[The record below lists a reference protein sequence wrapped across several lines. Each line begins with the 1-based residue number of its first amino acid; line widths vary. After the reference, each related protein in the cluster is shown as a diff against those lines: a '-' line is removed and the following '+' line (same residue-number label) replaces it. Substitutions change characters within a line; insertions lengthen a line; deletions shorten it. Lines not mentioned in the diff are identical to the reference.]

1 MSRPGLL
8 LPRLRALLPWVGV
21 LLVLLS
27 LGFVAVRIEH
37 QLGSLR
43 ELLSLQVLLLLGG
56 GALVYGAS
64 LLLIS
69 HAFWLLLRWQG
80 AHGISLVDSHRIYG
94 RTQIAKYL
102 PGNVFQ
108 FVARH
113 VAYRVRGV
121 GDGALGL
128 AALYETLGL
137 AGAAACLAL
146 LGLPFLGV
154 PLIGA
159 AQGQL
164 GVALALAVGLGAA
177 LCGVWLIP
185 RLVAWLQRRRGQA
198 PLGAQLTARN
208 VASLLPFYGSF
219 FLISGALALSLH
231 TRASPSEGVLLSM
244 IPGYAL
250 AWLCGFVVPGASA
263 GLGVREAVIVLLLGE
278 DPAALFTAMGMRV
291 ITTLGDALLLLGVT
305 LWTRRA
311 PRAEEQIP
319 G

>member
-1 MSRPGLL
+1 MSRSSALA
-8 LPRLRALLPWVGV
+8 RLRSLLPWGGV

-27 LGFVAVRIEH
+27 LGFVAVRIRH
-37 QLGSLR
+37 QLSSLR

-56 GALVYGAS
+56 GAVVYASS

-80 AHGISLVDSHRIYG
+80 ARGLGLAESHHIYG

-137 AGAAACLAL
+137 AGAAACLAI
-146 LGLPFLGV
+146 LGLPFFGV
-154 PLIGA
+154 PLLGA
-159 AQGQL
+159 AEGQL
-164 GVALALAVGLGAA
+164 GLALALSAGLVAAV
-177 LCGVWLIP
+177 CGVWLIP
-185 RLVAWLQRRRGQA
+185 RLVAWLQRRRNRA
-198 PLGAQLTARN
+198 ALGAQLTARN

-231 TRASPSEGVLLSM
+231 TRASESEGVLLSM

-250 AWLCGFVVPGASA
+250 AWLCGFVIPGASA

-291 ITTLGDALLLLGVT
+291 VTTLGDALLLLGVT
-305 LWTRRA
+305 LWARRA
-311 PRAEEQIP
+311 PPAEEQIP